1 MSLSSPPPLFQP
13 LTGRRLQAEEGREGK
28 KQLSLFPSPARGV
41 KSSCNFDKAGIF
53 ALYMEMVHSH
63 YYSETVSSKHILGE
77 KKEETVWIFSQ
88 PPRTTIPTK
97 FFVSPDYLSDQLHYS
112 TSGNKKSA
120 QLFSLALVTSLYP
133 LSSQNP
139 YCFHLVFVPSSQGWI
154 ISFYLN
160 PEWYSI

>member
-13 LTGRRLQAEEGREGK
+13 LRGQRLQAEEGREGK

-63 YYSETVSSKHILGE
+63 YYNETVSSKHILGE

-88 PPRTTIPTK
+88 PARTTIPTK
-97 FFVSPDYLSDQLHYS
+97 FFISPDYLSDQLHYS
-112 TSGNKKSA
+112 TSGNKVHSFSPLLLWLLCTLCHLKIPIAFIWFLSRCPKA
-120 QLFSLALVTSLYP
+120 ELFHFT
-133 LSSQNP
+133 
-139 YCFHLVFVPSSQGWI
+139 
-154 ISFYLN
+154 
-160 PEWYSI
+160 